1 MELDPS
7 VNGEYKLCFDNLD
20 GNSKILSFD
29 IIEPLEANTQYANQG
44 NIRYILVMKFTFS
57 WR

>member
-1 MELDPS
+1 MELDPT

-44 NIRYILVMKFTFS
+44 KHF
-57 WR
+57 